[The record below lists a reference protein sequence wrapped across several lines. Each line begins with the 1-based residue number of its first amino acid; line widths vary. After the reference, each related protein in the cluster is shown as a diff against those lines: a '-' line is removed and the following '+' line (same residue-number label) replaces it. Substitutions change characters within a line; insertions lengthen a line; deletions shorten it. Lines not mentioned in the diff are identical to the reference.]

1 MRWENLTVESGG
13 HSRAA
18 DAALFGADAVVSRQ
32 FDTPEF
38 RGITFHEVRARS
50 IINRVPGASRMP
62 FEWTVN
68 PYRGCS
74 HAQGGCKFRDCVGRP
89 SPAGV
94 DAATAQARDR

>member
-1 MRWENLTVESGG
+1 MRWENLTVRPAATVEPAGTEEPAAHG
-13 HSRAA
+13 RAA
-18 DAALFGADAVVSRQ
+18 EPARFGADAVVSRA

-50 IINRVPGASRMP
+50 VPNRVPGASRMP

-74 HAQGGCKFRDCVGRP
+74 HACVYF
-89 SPAGV
+89 
-94 DAATAQARDR
+94 TA